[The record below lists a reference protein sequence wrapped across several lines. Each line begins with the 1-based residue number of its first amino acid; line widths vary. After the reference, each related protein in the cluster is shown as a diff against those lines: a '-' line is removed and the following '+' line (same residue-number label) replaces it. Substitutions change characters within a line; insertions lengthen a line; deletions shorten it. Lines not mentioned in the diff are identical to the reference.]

1 MRILL
6 PICHTHTYIAAYMP
20 HAYVY
25 CCLYTTRSTLA
36 RAPPFSFKTPSCQTL
51 ISAVSSTGA
60 PLFFFW
66 FFFNLT
72 PYTVKRIDPKPC
84 VLDPNPYTLRPNL
97 HPKRQI
103 QTVTLHPTPNTLH
116 PTPYTLHPA
125 PCTLHPTPYTLHPT
139 PCTLHRER
147 AVADA
152 VL

>member
-1 MRILL
+1 MPHTYIYCCLYATRIRILL
-6 PICHTHTYIAAYMP
+6 PIYHTQHTGAG
-20 HAYVY
+20 
-25 CCLYTTRSTLA
+25 STLFIQD
-36 RAPPFSFKTPSCQTL
+36 PFLPDINLGRFVNRCP
-51 ISAVSSTGA
+51 
-60 PLFFFW
+60 PLFFL

-125 PCTLHPTPYTLHPT
+125 PCTLHPTPYTLHPAPYTLYPT
-139 PCTLHRER
+139 P
-147 AVADA
+147 
-152 VL
+152 